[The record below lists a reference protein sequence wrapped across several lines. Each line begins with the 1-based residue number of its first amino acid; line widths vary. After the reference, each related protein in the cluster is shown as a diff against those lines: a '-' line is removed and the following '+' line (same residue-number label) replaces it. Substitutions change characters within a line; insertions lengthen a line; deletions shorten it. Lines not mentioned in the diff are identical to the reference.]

1 MTPSFP
7 TAGLAALALA
17 GCLLLSLTGCDGA
30 TPPADEAAKDSPADS
45 PILDNLPWEEADG
58 TQATGSGLE
67 YKVLRRVDDP
77 DAASPQ
83 SPRDRVT
90 VMYEGRLARN
100 GELFDSSYA
109 RDAPA
114 TFALNQVIPGWTEGL
129 QLMSEGESYLFYI
142 PADLAYG
149 DRPRPGGPIQP
160 GDDLIFR
167 VELQDVEPAPPPR
180 TVDTEA
186 WDTYTPWQSDREGVQ
201 TLRDGIEYVVLEQGD
216 DDAPSP
222 AGDDRVV
229 VFYEGRLDSDG
240 TVVDSAFDR
249 GQAAMF
255 PVNRVI
261 RGWSVVLKEMRRG
274 DRWLVHIP
282 AAQAY
287 GAQGKDPVPPN
298 ADLNF
303 EIELMDVL
311 PTQ

>member
-1 MTPSFP
+1 MFRFLPSS
-7 TAGLAALALA
+7 AIAAMILAAFMLVP
-17 GCLLLSLTGCDGA
+17 LSACDAA
-30 TPPADEAAKDSPADS
+30 TPPADDASQGAADDS
-45 PILDNLPWEEADG
+45 PILDNLPWEDAEG

-67 YKVLRRVDDP
+67 YKVLRRTDDP

-129 QLMSEGESYLFYI
+129 QLMSVGESFLFYI

-149 DRPRPGGPIQP
+149 DSPRPGGPIQP
-160 GDDLIFR
+160 GDDLVFR
-167 VELQDVEPAPPPR
+167 VELQDVEAAPPPR
-180 TVDTEA
+180 TADSDA
-186 WDTYTPWQSDREGVQ
+186 WDTYTPWDSERDGVQ
-201 TLRDGIEYVVLEQGD
+201 TLTDGIEYVVLESGAE
-216 DDAPSP
+216 DAPSP

-229 VFYEGRLDSDG
+229 VFYEGRLDADG

-249 GQAAMF
+249 GQAALF

-261 RGWSVVLKEMRRG
+261 RGWTTVLKEMRRG

-282 AAQAY
+282 AEQAY